1 MNNLINR
8 NKGMDKMQFL
18 ALLRDNISAVSLFEF
33 LKRYELFTIA
43 IGLLFL
49 MFTSGI
55 VIKASFKMARITS
68 PMIDDDQ
75 ENCQEDRLYGKVFG
89 KCENIIIFLL
99 VLFNGYTALALIF
112 TGKTIV
118 RNRDKERISVY
129 HLAGTMINTAYS
141 ILVAAL
147 FKYLI
152 SKSGS
157 LV

>member
-1 MNNLINR
+1 MKL
-8 NKGMDKMQFL
+8 L
-18 ALLRDNISAVSLFEF
+18 ALLHDSSFVVSILDF

-43 IGLLFL
+43 LGLLFL
-49 MFTSGI
+49 VFTSGL
-55 VIKASFKMARITS
+55 VIKVSFKMAGITQ
-68 PMIDDDQ
+68 PITEDDQ
-75 ENCQEDRLYGKVFG
+75 ENCQEDRLYGRVLG

-118 RNRDKERISVY
+118 RNRDKEKISVY

-157 LV
+157 LE